1 MYRHLEILKNIY
13 LVDEIPGWVPAARS
27 PLRMRTKP
35 KLYFADPSLAVGLLG
50 GNSSSL
56 LQDWQTFGLV
66 FENLVMRDLGVY
78 ARALPNV
85 SDQPLKYYRD
95 DAGLEVDA
103 IIERA
108 DGSWAAIE
116 VKLSQ
121 EKVEAGAKSLL
132 QIAQQTPEG
141 RALPHACASVHGCYN
156 RNGRGPLSSSRRH
169 LRNPNP
175 ISGRRDGN
183 QLLLFRNRDLMPVT
197 PRLGVCTHLPRSGIW
212 YPEFVLGFE
221 LWRISRFGTPISA
234 NFGDL
239 VPRPRRNAWSRFA
252 RAAFAGTKP
261 SRFADDGYKLEISPR
276 KGTKPRD
283 PAAKTALRGT
293 KPSQVG

>member
-1 MYRHLEILKNIY
+1 MFALPQDAKATETQLKDMYRHLEILKNIY

-132 QIAQQTPEG
+132 RLRSKLLKDELSRTPAPVFMAVITGMGE
-141 RALPHACASVHGCYN
+141 APIVVPTAS
-156 RNGRGPLSSSRRH
+156 
-169 LRNPNP
+169 
-175 ISGRRDGN
+175 
-183 QLLLFRNRDLMPVT
+183 T
-197 PRLGVCTHLPRSGIW
+197 
-212 YPEFVLGFE
+212 
-221 LWRISRFGTPISA
+221 
-234 NFGDL
+234 
-239 VPRPRRNAWSRFA
+239 
-252 RAAFAGTKP
+252 
-261 SRFADDGYKLEISPR
+261 
-276 KGTKPRD
+276 
-283 PAAKTALRGT
+283 
-293 KPSQVG
+293 